1 MKMTFN
7 IKDDEDHIKL
17 GQLLKA
23 AGIAD
28 TGSEAKEMILEGEVL
43 LNGEVCLM
51 RGKKIYKGDRVSC
64 RGKEIEIL

>member
-1 MKMTFN
+1 MTFN
-7 IKDDEDHIKL
+7 IKEDKEYIKL

-23 AGIAD
+23 AD
-28 TGSEAKEMILEGEVL
+28 VVDSGSEAKELILGGEVL

-51 RGKKIYKGDRVSC
+51 RGKKIHAGDRVSC

>member
-1 MKMTFN
+1 MTFN
-7 IKDDEDHIKL
+7 IKEDEEYIKL

-28 TGSEAKEMILEGEVL
+28 TGSESKEMILEGEVL

-51 RGKKIYKGDRVSC
+51 RGKKVYSGDRVSC